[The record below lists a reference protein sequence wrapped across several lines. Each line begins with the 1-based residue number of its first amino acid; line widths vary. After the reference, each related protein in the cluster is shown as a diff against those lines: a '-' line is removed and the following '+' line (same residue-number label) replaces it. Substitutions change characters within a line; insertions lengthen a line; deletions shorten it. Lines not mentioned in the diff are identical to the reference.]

1 MADDSSTSKLRKRDK
16 ILQILNKLG
25 NNRRAESNHGSRG
38 SSRSNSPGT
47 SPVRSLPSPSHAAGN
62 GSQFG
67 WAVVS
72 ANSSASA
79 AAAAAAVQH
88 NSVVTVSQEASLDE
102 LVQPLTAEEAEV
114 ELESYMLQSQ
124 SNSPMPNSSFGSSF
138 GSSRLLLTPQ
148 YIILP
153 SEFAICSCKR
163 VMHSA
168 RAIRED
174 LLPAAGSSL
183 TAKLVTGLFSRLCT
197 MQHECI
203 LAALNVHYNNKRA
216 KSSIVAVAHG
226 FAHCCMSWH
235 CTRTHVLNITLLT
248 KDMHSSL
255 QQQTTTPQ
263 MYYSGASRI
272 DAANLP
278 GASSPPGSSATATDV
293 SATSHGHSNSN
304 SSSSG
309 SGSGINSSSKYKL
322 KSPQR
327 PSSRN
332 GGLMTTSSSGFSN
345 AAPAQQQQQ
354 QQHQHKARA
363 LSFSAAVGAAV
374 GATVGG
380 SRLSTGNGSSSNS
393 GAGGIDSLLRGID
406 TLYGTKRGHIHTTQ
420 HTVIPALPPPAGVN
434 FDAVPFNRRSLHCH
448 ACNNVHAYDSTNYIR
463 ATYQHLHLQ
472 PDGHSASWLDA
483 WLRPEA
489 AAHSS
494 SSGSSASHKT
504 FRKGSPRGARH
515 TSSGSGGS
523 SATAAAVPMAD
534 IYAIGLQE
542 MVDLNAVNVAVDKKS
557 QSRSAKCFIL
567 LTLIAATAPTL
578 NFHCI
583 LLFITAHTTTNNN
596 TQWEARIGAA
606 LSRDGVTYVR
616 VLKEHLVGTWL
627 CVYAKQSLVPL
638 ITDARAGTVSSGM
651 LGVMGN
657 KRIEGAHLERKL
669 SRESNIHTLNYW
681 LYATAVIRMLQ
692 LAVSQHSTMF
702 QHRVCSVYYYGLQG
716 AVSIRLCI
724 RDSSLCFVCAH
735 LAAHRENVA
744 ARNDNYHKVT
754 TSLLCTYAY
763 TSAVIVM
770 GALAHVHSKVTG
782 MSQCYRC
789 SISSVVT
796 VRTAAVTTMVVP
808 SVNSSTSTCAYV
820 GASSLLTNFVAC
832 STTTTTSIT
841 AVKCTQHLM
850 ILRDMAFTPV
860 QQPLVPPP
868 LALSSPLTSPFAS
881 PPESPHDYHC
891 VKYPLPIP
899 SFVPPEYTA
908 PQPPTETTCS
918 SGSSNVA
925 GSSSSGAAVS
935 SAATTAANSDSESQE
950 GGMTF
955 REFLRGHMRESSE
968 ELSAAARSSEEPAA
982 GGKGDGESPYFNQ
995 LNLLALILRFLAC
1008 YIYIC
1013 LCVCWL
1019 VHDVYIMCVVL
1030 AYTSRCTVHSGVIVQ
1045 TRPTASARMHSQLLS
1060 HHELIT
1066 TSATAAAAVVHH
1078 TPHTY
1083 LQQQVKQ
1090 QCQCS
1095 NFKVYLMLVCWT
1107 TMQSSGLETSTTE

>member
-434 FDAVPFNRRSLHCH
+434 FDAVPFNRRGWVVKQLRDQEGDYTTLSTVTVFCGTWNVNAKKLYSSLGWQRM
-448 ACNNVHAYDSTNYIR
+448 NNVHAYDSTNYIR

-515 TSSGSGGS
+515 AVSGSGGS
-523 SATAAAVPMAD
+523 SAAAAVPMAD

-557 QSRSAKCFIL
+557 QSRSAKHLGNSSTDCAHVAVQCAQASIHTTVPIFLAAQHKTTIL
-567 LTLIAATAPTL
+567 LALVAATVQTL
-578 NFHCI
+578 NSVCT
-583 LLFITAHTTTNNN
+583 LLFMIDTTNN

-657 KRIEGAHLERKL
+657 K
-669 SRESNIHTLNYW
+669 
-681 LYATAVIRMLQ
+681 
-692 LAVSQHSTMF
+692 
-702 QHRVCSVYYYGLQG
+702 G

-754 TSLLCTYAY
+754 TSLQCTYAY

-770 GALAHVHSKVTG
+770 GALPHVHSMVTG
-782 MSQCYRC
+782 ISHCYRC
-789 SISSVVT
+789 SISRVVT
-796 VRTAAVTTMVVP
+796 VRTAAGTTMVVS

-820 GASSLLTNFVAC
+820 GASSLLTN
-832 STTTTTSIT
+832 
-841 AVKCTQHLM
+841 
-850 ILRDMAFTPV
+850 
-860 QQPLVPPP
+860 
-868 LALSSPLTSPFAS
+868 
-881 PPESPHDYHC
+881 
-891 VKYPLPIP
+891 
-899 SFVPPEYTA
+899 
-908 PQPPTETTCS
+908 
-918 SGSSNVA
+918 
-925 GSSSSGAAVS
+925 
-935 SAATTAANSDSESQE
+935 
-950 GGMTF
+950 
-955 REFLRGHMRESSE
+955 
-968 ELSAAARSSEEPAA
+968 
-982 GGKGDGESPYFNQ
+982 
-995 LNLLALILRFLAC
+995 
-1008 YIYIC
+1008 
-1013 LCVCWL
+1013 
-1019 VHDVYIMCVVL
+1019 VVL
-1030 AYTSRCTVHSGVIVQ
+1030 QHYYYHYQYRPYMYSTLDCTSVDC
-1045 TRPTASARMHSQLLS
+1045 
-1060 HHELIT
+1060 
-1066 TSATAAAAVVHH
+1066 
-1078 TPHTY
+1078 
-1083 LQQQVKQ
+1083 
-1090 QCQCS
+1090 
-1095 NFKVYLMLVCWT
+1095 
-1107 TMQSSGLETSTTE
+1107 